1 MILIIL
7 SMFWQRTWIFLISI
21 TIIAISA
28 CYLRSL
34 YKLNDFRKNL
44 HEGDIVSYQQ
54 GNRFHVSEVQTIPAQ
69 DLIDIRDLHTN
80 CIRRVGIS
88 HIFPI

>member
-1 MILIIL
+1 MILLIL
-7 SMFWQRTWIFLISI
+7 SVFWQRIWIVLISS
-21 TIIAISA
+21 TILGISV

-34 YKLNDFRKNL
+34 YKLIDFRKNL
-44 HEGDIVSYQQ
+44 HEGDIVAYQQ
-54 GNRFHVSEVQTIPAQ
+54 GNRFHVSEVRKIPAQ

-80 CIRRVGIS
+80 RISRVGIS